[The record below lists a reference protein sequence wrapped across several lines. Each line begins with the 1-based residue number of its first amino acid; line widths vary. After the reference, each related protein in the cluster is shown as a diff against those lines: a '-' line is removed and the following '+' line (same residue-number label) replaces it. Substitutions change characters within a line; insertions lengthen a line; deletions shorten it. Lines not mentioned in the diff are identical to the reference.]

1 MKISKY
7 IAVIA
12 SVMLLFSCATT
23 GPSDKQQ
30 DAIETALMQG
40 NTAVALAELDA
51 AMETYSEQAVYDLD
65 YGILSFYNG
74 DYKNAISALTEA
86 EGYFGLD
93 YQVVQLVAIK
103 TTVTFETIDIPLY
116 ESGSVIVEELETAE
130 L

>member
-65 YGILSFYNG
+65 YGMLSFYNG
-74 DYKNAISALTEA
+74 DYENAISALTEA

-103 TTVTFETIDIPLY
+103 TTVTLETIDIPLY
-116 ESGSVIVEELETAE
+116 ESGSVIVEVLETAE